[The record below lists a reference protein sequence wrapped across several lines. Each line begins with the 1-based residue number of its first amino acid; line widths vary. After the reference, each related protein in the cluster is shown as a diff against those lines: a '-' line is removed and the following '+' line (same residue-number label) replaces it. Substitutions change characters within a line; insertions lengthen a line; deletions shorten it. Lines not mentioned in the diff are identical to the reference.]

1 MDRPVPTSSRQA
13 GKDGG
18 ERVIEHES
26 WELHTES
33 AGDDGEDVQH
43 GLSDIQESH
52 RREIKHYR
60 NLLIRAQSASAASIH
75 ELDGRLREAETRYD
89 DLLRQHGECGKGK
102 GKEVDVDTI
111 REVMR
116 TLDRSGRL
124 EMLDMVLEGCLPSDI
139 SSQIGVLQR
148 YKRSRFDILG
158 NLGATIIPTV
168 MEYLDVSDIVSLR
181 QVSRAYHDITKSASI
196 WRARCL
202 VLEGSE
208 ALAWR
213 VQAHRAEPSREI
225 EWEDVYKRM
234 LHREKNWRSAKPVC
248 VQVLQ
253 GHLKHVVAV
262 VLHHDTLF
270 SGSMDGSIKVW
281 RVPYLASTDQR
292 TVNLIHTI
300 STSPTRAISCLAFH
314 PADKILVAGS
324 SDGRVQIWQ
333 QVGKEWRSQHVLL
346 GHTHG
351 VRSVAIDGKRVVSAG
366 QDKTIY
372 IWDCRTGERLMRFP
386 QAEYCLEVRIIGDT
400 VLAIMME
407 GSISVF
413 SVEERRM
420 VAQHRLASLSSAVSE
435 VGSGGSTRIP
445 ISWFGLDGRYM
456 VCGNYDTC
464 YRFEWRLP
472 DPNRV
477 EALPDTASR
486 PSPVKPKL
494 LSTPGAKPPS
504 RSTTTPL
511 PAQRVGSTPSATP
524 TRSSTLPLLRPHLA
538 KSTSSSL
545 SSART
550 TPKRSMSGSDR
561 LLSPTAPS
569 SSSGSRHASRLSR
582 SPSSIGLA
590 AISPVTTSPG
600 DSGSAEPEGLSP
612 IPSLSV
618 QTLPDF
624 RIPPVLVCCHPVT
637 SIEKGALGPKGRIVC
652 STRFAARK
660 GAKREVGYDQHLFG
674 EAGLEKMECVR
685 LGGAWCAQAEELGLE
700 TPDKNPLTIAVDCEK
715 FIYGC
720 TDGSIVVASFG

>member
-1 MDRPVPTSSRQA
+1 
-13 GKDGG
+13 
-18 ERVIEHES
+18 
-26 WELHTES
+26 
-33 AGDDGEDVQH
+33 
-43 GLSDIQESH
+43 
-52 RREIKHYR
+52 
-60 NLLIRAQSASAASIH
+60 
-75 ELDGRLREAETRYD
+75 
-89 DLLRQHGECGKGK
+89 
-102 GKEVDVDTI
+102 
-111 REVMR
+111 
-116 TLDRSGRL
+116 
-124 EMLDMVLEGCLPSDI
+124 
-139 SSQIGVLQR
+139 
-148 YKRSRFDILG
+148 
-158 NLGATIIPTV
+158 
-168 MEYLDVSDIVSLR
+168 
-181 QVSRAYHDITKSASI
+181 
-196 WRARCL
+196 
-202 VLEGSE
+202 
-208 ALAWR
+208 
-213 VQAHRAEPSREI
+213 
-225 EWEDVYKRM
+225 
-234 LHREKNWRSAKPVC
+234 
-248 VQVLQ
+248 
-253 GHLKHVVAV
+253 
-262 VLHHDTLF
+262 
-270 SGSMDGSIKVW
+270 
-281 RVPYLASTDQR
+281 
-292 TVNLIHTI
+292 
-300 STSPTRAISCLAFH
+300 
-314 PADKILVAGS
+314 
-324 SDGRVQIWQ
+324 
-333 QVGKEWRSQHVLL
+333 
-346 GHTHG
+346 
-351 VRSVAIDGKRVVSAG
+351 
-366 QDKTIY
+366 
-372 IWDCRTGERLMRFP
+372 MRFP

-456 VCGNYDTC
+456 VVSTLCGPRPSSADIQCGNYDTC

-674 EAGLEKMECVR
+674 GTLLTPMSDLRWFCDDRRSRPGEDGVRTPGRGLVRTGRGAGTRDTGQEPADHR
-685 LGGAWCAQAEELGLE
+685 GGLREVHRE
-700 TPDKNPLTIAVDCEK
+700 
-715 FIYGC
+715 
-720 TDGSIVVASFG
+720 